1 MSGKRRTARG
11 AWLCVALA
19 FVVGGAI
26 RFMDLGSVPPAL
38 YCDEAFQG
46 YQAYSLLQT
55 GADARG
61 VAWPLFFDTFGIGWE
76 EPLYIYL
83 TMIPVRLLG
92 PTVEATRIVAA
103 SAGTLTILAVAWL
116 AVRVSGPWAGAAA
129 AFVTAISPWGFHFS
143 RVGFQ
148 ASLLPLLLAAGIA
161 ALLEGARAESPSR
174 PPPPGGEPDDTP
186 SMRPAWIALG
196 LALLAA
202 SLYTYVAARGIVPL
216 LLAGFVALH
225 FGALRRL
232 GIIRLG
238 AIALGFLIAAL
249 PLALFALSPEGM
261 ERFRDVGLATWLGG
275 AEAAGRFVSNYS
287 SYFSLPFLLSE
298 GDPNPRHSVAGFGVL
313 HAHDLVLILA
323 GLAAALL
330 RRRPSQ
336 LLLVWWAVTAP
347 LGAAMTVDA
356 AHAVRSIG
364 ASPAAF
370 ALAGSGAAAL
380 FGSTGPLSL
389 TRRRGVVLLAL
400 LIAGAVASGT
410 IYLYHYFVIYP
421 VESAAAWQF
430 GLEEAFREI
439 EAGAPEHDSIYVT
452 RAEDFPW
459 IHRLYLFAFPPAIY
473 QQSRFETTKYL
484 FDEPIFYRGGS
495 LPGRLRP
502 IYLLK
507 PEELAASG
515 MEARRTI
522 LLPDGSPAFVIAW

>member
-1 MSGKRRTARG
+1 MSGTWRTARG

-19 FVVGGAI
+19 FVVGGAL
-26 RFMDLGSVPPAL
+26 RFVSLGGVPPAL

-46 YQAYSLLQT
+46 YQAYSLLLT

-61 VAWPLFFDTFGIGWE
+61 IAWPLFFDTFGIGWE

-83 TMIPVRLLG
+83 TMIPVALLG
-92 PTVEATRIVAA
+92 TTVEATRIVAA

-116 AVRVSGPWAGAAA
+116 ALRVSGPWAGAAA
-129 AFVTAISPWGFHFS
+129 ALVTAISPWAFHFS

-148 ASLLPLLLAAGIA
+148 ASLLPLLLAAGAA
-161 ALLEGARAESPSR
+161 ALLEGVRGGAPSI
-174 PPPPGGEPDDTP
+174 
-186 SMRPAWIALG
+186 RPAWIAAG

-232 GIIRLG
+232 GNLRLA
-238 AIALGFLIAAL
+238 AIALGFLVAAL
-249 PLALFALSPEGM
+249 PLMLFALSPEGM

-275 AEAAGRFVSNYS
+275 AEAAGRFVSNYL

-313 HAHDLVLILA
+313 HAHDLALILA
-323 GLAAALL
+323 GIAGALKL
-330 RRRPSQ
+330 RRPGQ
-336 LLLVWWAVTAP
+336 LLLVWWAFTAP

-380 FGSTGPLSL
+380 FAGTGPLGMR
-389 TRRRGVVLLAL
+389 RRRGVVLLAL
-400 LIAGAVASGT
+400 LTAGAVASGT
-410 IYLYHYFVIYP
+410 IYFHHYFVIYP

-439 EAGAPEHDSIYVT
+439 EARAPEHDSIYVT

-473 QQSRFETTKYL
+473 QQSRFETTKYR
-484 FDEPIFYRGGS
+484 FDEPIFYRGGR

-502 IYLLK
+502 IFLLE
-507 PEELAASG
+507 PAELAASG

-522 LLPDGSPAFVIAW
+522 LRPDGSPAFVIAW